1 MATPP
6 VFTFRLPVEQA
17 DQLRSISR
25 VYSDSGSSGILLRD
39 MVSAALSGDAQ
50 TMAAFNARL
59 LGRLGEQLT
68 FDLMGKKHPKRPKK
82 KGGRRAKPR

>member
-1 MATPP
+1 MPSPIFA
-6 VFTFRLPVEQA
+6 FRLPAEQA
-17 DQLRSISR
+17 AQLRVVSL

-39 MVSAALSGDAQ
+39 MVGAALSGDAQ

-82 KGGRRAKPR
+82 KGGRRAKR

>member
-17 DQLRSISR
+17 NQLRGISR
-25 VYSDSGSSGILLRD
+25 LYSDSGSSGVLLRD
-39 MVSAALSGDAQ
+39 MVGAALSGDAQ
-50 TMAAFNARL
+50 AMASFNARL

-68 FDLMGKKHPKRPKK
+68 FDLMGKKHPKRK
-82 KGGRRAKPR
+82 KGGRRAKRT